1 MDKCIPLSMQNHQTK
16 RFLVFFFLLLFWSQA
31 GCENL
36 FTNENNVEA
45 LSATIQDDTLIIKN
59 NLPFDVYF
67 FAMKQ
72 ETSYVIDW
80 IPIESEENRVRAGA
94 VRTFSTDVIF
104 DFEKGKTAIA
114 IFYNGNEYWNTLEID
129 QNPEL

>member
-1 MDKCIPLSMQNHQTK
+1 MQNHQTK
-16 RFLVFFFLLLFWSQA
+16 RFLVFFFLLLLWSQA

-36 FTNENNVEA
+36 FNNENKVEA
-45 LSATIQDDTLIIKN
+45 LSATIQDDAFIIKN

-67 FAMKQ
+67 FAVDL

-80 IPIESEENRVRAGA
+80 IPVESEENRVMAGR
-94 VRTFSTDVIF
+94 VRTFSTDMIIG
-104 DFEKGKTAIA
+104 FESGKTAIA
-114 IFYNGNEYWNTLEID
+114 TFWNGSEYWNTLEID

>member
-1 MDKCIPLSMQNHQTK
+1 MDNCIPLGMQNHQTK
-16 RFLVFFFLLLFWSQA
+16 RFLVFFFLLLLWSQA

-36 FTNENNVEA
+36 FNNENNAEA
-45 LSATIQDDTLIIKN
+45 LSATIQADAFIIKN

-67 FAMKQ
+67 FAVDL

-80 IPIESEENRVRAGA
+80 IPIESEENKVMAGR
-94 VRTFSTDVIF
+94 VRTFSTDVILS
-104 DFEKGKTAIA
+104 FEKGRPAIVY
-114 IFYNGNEYWNTLEID
+114 FWSGNDYGNTLEID